1 MSERMHPATPSREG
15 ADRDAKR
22 WVDRLWQRFNKLS
35 LRRITT
41 HAKVI
46 PQIDGL
52 RFVAIALVLMEH
64 TLTQSG
70 VQMHAGGLLWALDR
84 RVVGLRAVYLFF
96 GLSGFILALP
106 FARHYLQGDRAV
118 GLRAY
123 FLRRLTRLEPPYIVA
138 MLLRLVAFVA
148 TSTVPLG
155 TLGVHFLVSLFYLHT
170 AVYGRALSIN
180 QPAWSLEIEVQF
192 YVVAPLLALV
202 FRVRPTWLRRV
213 VLVSLIVGL
222 SFFAHMHVL
231 VMQERLYRSLICT
244 LQYFLAGY
252 LACDLYVMRDLHE
265 ARSWVWDVCGVG
277 AILYIAWVTG
287 WWTRIGYP
295 VAIIIIMLA
304 AFYGHVL
311 PRLLA
316 VPWVCIIGGMCYS
329 IYLTHNS
336 VLSAV
341 HGAMRHL
348 PALETHWVVFNSVAF
363 LLSIAGTLLVGAVF
377 FVLVE
382 RPFMDPLWPSK
393 VKAWFTARPTRHE
406 VGA

>member
-1 MSERMHPATPSREG
+1 MHPAAQTRQGIRRNAAPKKEHAWDKLRN
-15 ADRDAKR
+15 
-22 WVDRLWQRFNKLS
+22 RLSNVS

-41 HAKVI
+41 QAKLI

-52 RFVAIALVLMEH
+52 RFVAIALVLVEH
-64 TLTQSG
+64 IVTQGG
-70 VQMHAGGLLWALDR
+70 VAMHAGGLLWALDR

-106 FARHYLQGDRAV
+106 FARQYLQDDRAV
-118 GLRAY
+118 DLRAY

-138 MLLRLVAFVA
+138 MLLRLFAFLVA
-148 TSTVPLG
+148 STIPLG
-155 TLGVHFLVSLFYLHT
+155 TLCVHFLVSLFYLHT

-192 YVVAPLLALV
+192 YIVAPLLALL
-202 FRVRPTWLRRV
+202 FRIRPTWLRRV
-213 VLVSLIVGL
+213 VLVTLIVAL
-222 SFFAHMHVL
+222 SFFAHLHVL
-231 VMQERLYRSLICT
+231 VMHERLYRSLICN

-252 LACDLYVMRDLHE
+252 LTCDLYVMRDFHE
-265 ARSWVWDVCGVG
+265 ARNWLWDAGG
-277 AILYIAWVTG
+277 IGGILYIAWVTD
-287 WWTRIGYP
+287 WWSRIGYP
-295 VAIIIIMLA
+295 VAIMVICLA

-316 VPWVCIIGGMCYS
+316 LPWVCVIGGMCYS

-336 VLSAV
+336 VLTAV
-341 HGAMRHL
+341 HSVMRHL
-348 PALETHWVVFNSVAF
+348 PGLAKHWAISNAVVF
-363 LLSIAGTLLVGAVF
+363 LLAIAGTLFVGAVF

-393 VKAWFTARPTRHE
+393 VKAWFTARQPPRQ
-406 VGA
+406 VRA